1 MNILYITQYYP
12 PETGAGA
19 TRAEAI
25 SNHFAK
31 RGWNVDVLCEFP
43 NYPTG
48 KTADE
53 FKGKWVKRTV
63 KGTLKI
69 NQVWVY
75 ATPRENSIQQLQL
88 FGSFVASSCIY
99 LMSNPK
105 QYDLIYVSSPPISG
119 AVTGALYSWLSGIPW
134 VFEVRDLWPDAGLG
148 SGTFS
153 RKSLMYRISKGIE
166 KQLYKSASAVVP
178 VTRAAA
184 EIVEKTSPGVKTYV
198 VHNGVDCQRFKPEPG
213 RAPADLLSVNEDVN
227 SPKKFRV
234 GYIGSIGI
242 IHDFNAVVQAALL
255 CKDDPEIEFVII
267 GDGSQRHKLQHLL
280 DLHKPGNVK
289 WLGLRPHE
297 QVPAYINS
305 FDLGINPVRKVK
317 AFESIITVKFFEY
330 LACDV
335 PVISLAGGTLR
346 AVGES
351 SGSAITLPPGD
362 YQGMAETI
370 KRLKKNPDELAE
382 LKKGAR
388 SFVKKHFDRA
398 TLSERLADMLENFVK
413 TGKMPSS
420 GESTDRIY

>member
-1 MNILYITQYYP
+1 MNILYISQYYP

-25 SNHFAK
+25 TNHFAN
-31 RGWNVDVLCEFP
+31 RGWEVDVLCEFP

-48 KTADE
+48 KISAE
-53 FKGKWVKRTV
+53 YNGKWVKQTV
-63 KGTLKI
+63 RGNLKI

-75 ATPRENSIQQLQL
+75 ATPRENSLQQMQL
-88 FGSFVASSCIY
+88 FGSFVASSLSF
-99 LMSNPK
+99 LMMNPK

-119 AVTGALYSWLSGIPW
+119 AVTAAFYSWLSGIPW

-153 RKSLMYRISKGIE
+153 RKSLLYRISKGIE
-166 KQLYKSASAVVP
+166 KQLYKRASAVVP
-178 VTRAAA
+178 VTKAAA
-184 EIVEKTSPGVKTYV
+184 EIVRQTSTDTKTFV
-198 VHNGVDCQRFKPEPG
+198 VHNGVDCQRFKPGITSLP
-213 RAPADLLSVNEDVN
+213 EDIQQHDDATGTA
-227 SPKKFRV
+227 KKFRV
-234 GYIGSIGI
+234 GYIGSVGI
-242 IHDFNAVVQAALL
+242 IHDFNALVQAALL

-297 QVPAYINS
+297 EVPAYINS

-330 LACDV
+330 LACNV
-335 PVISLAGGTLR
+335 PVVSLAGGTLR

-351 SGSAITLPPGD
+351 SGSAITLQPGD
-362 YQGMAETI
+362 YQGMAATI
-370 KRLKKNPDELAE
+370 KRLKNNPEELAG

-388 SFVKKHFDRA
+388 DFVKEHFDRA
-398 TLSERLADMLENFVK
+398 SLSEKLAVMLEEFVG
-413 TGKMPSS
+413 TGKLPAQVSDN
-420 GESTDRIY
+420 EHVY